1 MRVLT
6 DVLAEQA
13 EEAVREAGAL
23 LTDPAA
29 VQTILSK
36 SPTDFV
42 TNVDLAVQSL
52 LRDRL
57 FQLAPAVQ
65 FLGEEGDHTAIDPGR
80 PFWILDPVDGTTNL
94 IHRFQ
99 HSAVSLAL
107 AEDGQVTLGVVYHP
121 YTQECFTARCG
132 GGAFQN
138 GVRAIPCRLFVPAG

>member
-1 MRVLT
+1 MIQNREAL
-6 DVLAEQA
+6 LGPLS
-13 EEAVREAGAL
+13 EAVRQAGRLFYDRAM
-23 LTDPAA
+23 AG
-29 VQTILSK
+29 QIRQK
-36 SPTDFV
+36 GPTDFV

-80 PFWILDPVDGTTNL
+80 PFWILDPVDGTTKL

-107 AEDGQVTLGVVYHP
+107 AEDLSLIH
-121 YTQECFTARCG
+121 
-132 GGAFQN
+132 
-138 GVRAIPCRLFVPAG
+138 I